1 MEFMNVHDAIYERR
15 SIRRFT
21 EQRLSMEQIEKLV
34 DAAAQAPSAK
44 NRQPWFF
51 YIVVDQKVQKELI
64 KTLRAGVISL
74 YEQYRQASISRPDI
88 LSAQSSL
95 EAMEQAAAII
105 FVKHVPR
112 YHTYHDDGVDW
123 PLHTLDIEAT
133 DLLSI
138 GAAVQ
143 NMLLVAKEMHLGALW
158 VCDIFYAYPA
168 LKQFLKEDGSIL
180 SAVCLGYPAEV
191 PAPRPRFSTNQ
202 ISTVLYG
209 EGE

>member
-1 MEFMNVHDAIYERR
+1 MNVHDAIYGRR

-21 EQRLSMEQIEKLV
+21 QQRLSMEQIEKLV
-34 DAAAQAPSAK
+34 DAAGRAPSAK

-51 YIVVDQKVQKELI
+51 YIVADQTVQKALI

-74 YEQYRQASISRPDI
+74 YEQYRQVSISRPDI

-123 PLHTLDIEAT
+123 PLHTLDIEAA

-143 NMLLVAKEMHLGALW
+143 NMLLVAEEMNLGALW

-168 LKQFLKEDGSIL
+168 LRHFLKEDGAIL
-180 SAVCLGYPAEV
+180 SAVCFGYPAEA
-191 PAPRPRFSTNQ
+191 PAPRPRLSTNQ
-202 ISTVLYG
+202 IFSVLHRKG
-209 EGE
+209 E